1 MFIIILLLSI
11 LTLFLYNYYVHYGR
25 NGRLIN
31 LIPGPPHSLISGH
44 ALKFLVSTEEQWKLL
59 NFIFDKYYPIVK
71 MWGFFSPFVS
81 IRHPDDMETILSS
94 TKHIEKSSMYFVLHP
109 WFGTGLLTS
118 TGAKWQ
124 SRRKILTPAFHFRI
138 LNQYVD
144 ILIKESDHM
153 IKSMKDEDGIIVKDL
168 IPFISEH
175 TLNAICETAMG
186 ISLHDLGAFQQKYR
200 KAIHE
205 IIELLIYRLLRIWFH
220 NDLLFA
226 LSPQGRKQKKILK
239 ILHGFTEKIIAERKL
254 YHENTNGRYLKNIES
269 DKKTEMDDVEVF
281 GIKKKR
287 LAMLDL
293 LIAKSREGLLTDLD
307 IREEV
312 DTFMFEGHD
321 TTAMGI
327 TFALLLLAEHK
338 DIQER
343 VRTEVNTVM
352 QENEDKFTIRSLQN
366 LLYLDRCIKEAL
378 RLYPSVFFVSRFAAE
393 DVKLQSYVVPT
404 GTIIHLNIYGVHRDP
419 NFWPNP
425 EVFDPDRFL
434 PERILNRHPYCYLP
448 FSAGPRNCIG
458 QRFGLLEMKAIIA
471 SLVHN
476 FYLEPVDYLKD
487 LRMRT
492 DVILRPSHPVRILC
506 RTLEFCKHP
515 SHRTKYSKYSKTNRR

>member
-1 MFIIILLLSI
+1 
-11 LTLFLYNYYVHYGR
+11 
-25 NGRLIN
+25 
-31 LIPGPPHSLISGH
+31 
-44 ALKFLVSTEEQWKLL
+44 
-59 NFIFDKYYPIVK
+59 
-71 MWGFFSPFVS
+71 
-81 IRHPDDMETILSS
+81 METILSS
-94 TKHIEKSSMYFVLHP
+94 TKHIEKSSIYVILHP

-124 SRRKILTPAFHFRI
+124 LRRKILTPAFHFHI
-138 LNQYVD
+138 LNQFVD

-153 IKSMKDEDGIIVKDL
+153 IKSMKDEEGIIVKDL
-168 IPFISEH
+168 IPFISKH

-186 ISLHDLGAFQQKYR
+186 VSLHDLGAFQQKYR
-200 KAIHE
+200 KAVHE
-205 IIELLIYRLLRIWFH
+205 IIELLIYRLMRIWLY
-220 NDLLFA
+220 NNVLFA
-226 LSPQGRKQKKILK
+226 LSPSGRRQRKILK
-239 ILHGFTEKIIAERKL
+239 ILHGFTEKIIAERKS
-254 YHENTNGRYLKNIES
+254 YHENTNGRYLKNLES
-269 DKKTEMDDVEVF
+269 DKKAEMDDVEVF

-293 LIAKSREGLLTDLD
+293 LIAKSQEGLLTDLD

-352 QENEDKFTIRSLQN
+352 QENEGKFTIRSLQN
-366 LLYLDRCIKEAL
+366 LLYLDRCLKEVL
-378 RLYPSVFFVSRFAAE
+378 RLYPSVFFISRFAAE
-393 DVKLQSYVVPT
+393 DVKLQSYVVPA
-404 GTIIHLNIYGVHRDP
+404 GTILHLHIYGVHRDP

-471 SLVHN
+471 PLVQN

-487 LRMRT
+487 LRIRA
-492 DVILRPSHPVRILC
+492 DVILRPSHPVHTPEPQNQIFQVLKSNPPLMAAFIKQRASKQ
-506 RTLEFCKHP
+506 KHAISDEDAQKP
-515 SHRTKYSKYSKTNRR
+515 ADARATEPKQQQQQHQGRCCCSSHNSNRRNGTNIRC

>member
-1 MFIIILLLSI
+1 
-11 LTLFLYNYYVHYGR
+11 
-25 NGRLIN
+25 
-31 LIPGPPHSLISGH
+31 
-44 ALKFLVSTEEQWKLL
+44 
-59 NFIFDKYYPIVK
+59 
-71 MWGFFSPFVS
+71 
-81 IRHPDDMETILSS
+81 
-94 TKHIEKSSMYFVLHP
+94 
-109 WFGTGLLTS
+109 
-118 TGAKWQ
+118 
-124 SRRKILTPAFHFRI
+124 
-138 LNQYVD
+138 
-144 ILIKESDHM
+144 M
-153 IKSMKDEDGIIVKDL
+153 IKSLKNEEGIIVKDL

-200 KAIHE
+200 EAVHQ
-205 IIELLIYRLLRIWFH
+205 IIELMIYRLVRIWLH
-220 NDLLFA
+220 NDLIFA
-226 LSPQGRKQKKILK
+226 LTPTGRRQKKVLK
-239 ILHGFTEKIIAERKL
+239 ILHGFTEKIIVERKL
-254 YHENTNGRYLKNIES
+254 YHEKTNGQYLKNLEN
-269 DKKTEMDDVEVF
+269 DKKTDMDDVEMF

-293 LIAKSREGLLTDLD
+293 LIAASQEGLLTDLD

-343 VRTEVNTVM
+343 VRTEVNIVM
-352 QENEDKFTIRSLQN
+352 KENEGKLTIRSMQN
-366 LLYLDRCIKEAL
+366 LLYLDRCLKETL
-378 RLYPSVFFVSRFAAE
+378 RLYPSVFFISRFTAE
-393 DVKLQSYVVPT
+393 DVKLQSYVIPA
-404 GTIIHLNIYGVHRDP
+404 GTAIHLNIYGVHRDS

-471 SLVHN
+471 PLVRN
-476 FYLEPVDYLKD
+476 FYLEPIDYLKD
-487 LRMRT
+487 LRIRS
-492 DVILRPSHPVRILC
+492 DLILRPSHPLHMKFIPIKC
-506 RTLEFCKHP
+506 
-515 SHRTKYSKYSKTNRR
+515 